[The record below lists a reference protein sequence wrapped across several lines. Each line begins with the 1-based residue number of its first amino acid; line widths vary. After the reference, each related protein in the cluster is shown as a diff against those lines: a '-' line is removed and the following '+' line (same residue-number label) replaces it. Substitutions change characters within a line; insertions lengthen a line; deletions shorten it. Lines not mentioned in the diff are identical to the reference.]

1 MSTLSPK
8 DIEALK
14 ESISQIEALETE
26 KRSIQDDI
34 KDIYTVL
41 KAKGFDVKA
50 LRKLITR
57 RRQDRLIIEK
67 EDSALELYEGAVQ

>member
-1 MSTLSPK
+1 MSTLSPQS
-8 DIEALK
+8 IEALK
-14 ESISQIEALETE
+14 ESISQIEALEAQR
-26 KRSIQDDI
+26 RSIQDDI
-34 KDIYTVL
+34 KDVYTVL
-41 KAKGFDVKA
+41 KAKGFDVRA